1 MSSKTQRKIQFARN
15 RGIYVAHV
23 QFPKAMSRKSGWWVV
38 DDSYYLKS
46 GGSEFEAINYGP
58 YLSKRA
64 AKNAAYRL
72 AVGQSPL

>member
-23 QFPKAMSRKSGWWVV
+23 QFPKSMPTKTGWWVI
-38 DDSYYLKS
+38 DDSYYLKT
-46 GGSEFEAINYGP
+46 GDNTDIGIEYGP

-64 AKNAAYRL
+64 AKNVAYRL
-72 AVGQSPL
+72 AVGQKAL